1 MGRFTILAAVS
12 ALLVAGIAL
21 PAQAGRSSHPYF
33 DDQGTLTWYH
43 RLDDAKRAARAEGK
57 VIFVEYGRRRCG
69 SCRVLVSSVLTD
81 RRVRSRMSKAAVG
94 LAAECDRPEPTIQRM
109 FSRHLAGARML
120 PFVAFLTADGEYI
133 TGFAGGSDANRF
145 LVHLRKAEARVSA
158 SRRPAPR
165 PEVRRPPQ
173 STPRRPATRREPP
186 AAPPSNVRPTARTP
200 EPAPAP
206 APAPAPR
213 PPRITERPVQP
224 RTYPAPS
231 LAGDP
236 DAADV
241 RGPDLPA
248 PRGNC
253 VPPILPRRTGP
264 LPPPKII
271 INPPVKVSR
280 ERAVSPPPRSRSVTR
295 TAPMPTPAKR
305 LQDQARE
312 AARKG
317 DWGTVLRL
325 TDEVSGD
332 PRLDAL
338 RRQAHAWAQGELE
351 TAVLALSEERYE
363 EALAA
368 VKDVLLK
375 MQGEPEAVDAESGL
389 VAIRTMLEL
398 RFLNAEG
405 PVAPVVRQNTY
416 EELRG
421 TRWAALF
428 SS

>member
-1 MGRFTILAAVS
+1 MGRFSILAAVGV
-12 ALLVAGIAL
+12 LLVAGSAL
-21 PAQAGRSSHPYF
+21 PAHAGGSSHPYF
-33 DDQGTLTWYH
+33 DDQGTLRWYH

-69 SCRVLVSSVLTD
+69 SCRILVSRVVTD
-81 RRVRSRMSKAAVG
+81 PRVRPRIAKVAVG
-94 LAAECDRPEPTIQRM
+94 LAAECDRPEPGVQRL
-109 FSRHLAGARML
+109 FNRHLANARML
-120 PFVAFLTADGEYI
+120 PFVAFLTAEGEYI

-145 LVHLRKAEARVSA
+145 LAHLRKAEARVQA
-158 SRRPAPR
+158 ARPVAPT
-165 PEVRRPPQ
+165 
-173 STPRRPATRREPP
+173 TPRRAPVIRR
-186 AAPPSNVRPTARTP
+186 APPEAPPRPPTQREA
-200 EPAPAP
+200 EPVKET
-206 APAPAPR
+206 PR
-213 PPRITERPVQP
+213 PPRITEQP
-224 RTYPAPS
+224 APRRTYPEPS

-236 DAADV
+236 DAADA
-241 RGPDLPA
+241 RGPELPA
-248 PRGNC
+248 LGGC
-253 VPPILPRRTGP
+253 TPPVRPRRTGP
-264 LPPPKII
+264 LPPPKILI
-271 INPPVKVSR
+271 GPPVKVRR
-280 ERAVSPPPRSRSVTR
+280 ERAVAPPARDRAVARAPRSATR
-295 TAPMPTPAKR
+295 AQP
-305 LQDQARE
+305 DQRIHE
-312 AARKG
+312 QVRVAARDG

-338 RRQAHAWAQGELE
+338 RRQAHVWAQGELE
-351 TAVLALSEERYE
+351 AAVQALSENRYE
-363 EALAA
+363 EALSA

-375 MQGEPEAVDAESGL
+375 MQGEPEAIDAESGL